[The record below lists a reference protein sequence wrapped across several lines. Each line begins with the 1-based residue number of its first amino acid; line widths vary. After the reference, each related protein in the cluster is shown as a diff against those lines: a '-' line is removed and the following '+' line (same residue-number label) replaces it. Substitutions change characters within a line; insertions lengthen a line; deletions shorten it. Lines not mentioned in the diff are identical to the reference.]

1 MMKVESHNI
10 THVTAHEFSYEKTDT
25 FDEAL
30 STLSSNEAILEQ
42 ASKPLSEMD
51 LIQRIKLML
60 IQELLKILN
69 GTQKE
74 FSPKAQGIC
83 QDKSLHA
90 KNTSNQFRVKKTVE
104 VVYEAT
110 YKEEESLSM
119 QTQGIVKTKDGRS
132 IALNLDFTMQR
143 SFYSK
148 TMLKESVMIDPLVIN
163 LDGNLPQFSDATFSF
178 DIDCDGTS
186 DQISCLAKNN
196 GFLALDKNQNGQ
208 IDDGSELFGTQS
220 GNSFKDLSQYD
231 ADANRW
237 IDENDPIFN
246 GLRIWSNNELIG
258 LGEVG
263 IGAIYLGAQS
273 SPYTYKNDANESL
286 GALRQSSVFLF
297 ESGEVGTISQIDFA
311 KHDVKKPF
319 VEALAKV

>member
-1 MMKVESHNI
+1 MKIESHNI
-10 THVTAHEFSYEKTDT
+10 TYLTAHEFSYEKTDT

-30 STLSSNEAILEQ
+30 STLSSNEAIREQ
-42 ASKPLSEMD
+42 ASTPLSEID
-51 LIQRIKLML
+51 LVQQIKFML
-60 IQELLKILN
+60 IQELLKIFN
-69 GTQKE
+69 DAQE
-74 FSPKAQGIC
+74 NFSTKL
-83 QDKSLHA
+83 KSLCHDNSLHV
-90 KNTSNQFRVKKTVE
+90 KNSSNQFRVIKTVE
-104 VVYEAT
+104 VAYEAT

-119 QTQGIVKTKDGRS
+119 QTQGIVNTKDGRS

-148 TMLKESVMIDPLVIN
+148 TMLKESVMIDPLVIT
-163 LDGNLPQFSDATFSF
+163 LDGNLPELCDTTFSF
-178 DIDCDGTS
+178 DIDCDGTH
-186 DQISCLAKNN
+186 DQISCLDKNS

-237 IDENDPIFN
+237 IDENDPIFD

-263 IGAIYLGAQS
+263 IGAIYLGAQR
-273 SPYTYKNDANESL
+273 SPYTFKNDANESL
-286 GALRQSSVFLF
+286 GALRQSNIFLF
-297 ESGEVGTISQIDFA
+297 ETGEVGTISQIDFA
-311 KHDVKKPF
+311 KRDLKEPF
-319 VEALAKV
+319 VEVLSKV

>member
-1 MMKVESHNI
+1 MKVESHSI
-10 THVTAHEFSYEKTDT
+10 TYVTAHEFSYEKTDT

-30 STLSSNEAILEQ
+30 SALSSNEAVREQ

-51 LIQRIKLML
+51 LVQQMKFML

-69 GTQKE
+69 GTQNE
-74 FSPKAQGIC
+74 FLPKAQGIC
-83 QDKSLHA
+83 ENQSLHV
-90 KNTSNQFRVKKTVE
+90 KNSSNQFRVIKTVE
-104 VVYEAT
+104 VAYEAT
-110 YKEEESLSM
+110 YKEEESLSV
-119 QTQGIVKTKDGRS
+119 QTQGIVQTKDGRS
-132 IALNLDFTMQR
+132 IALDLDFTIQR

-148 TMLKESVMIDPLVIN
+148 TMLKESVMIDPLVIT
-163 LDGNLPQFSDATFSF
+163 LDGNLPELCDTTFSF
-178 DIDCDGTS
+178 DIDCDGTR
-186 DQISCLAKNN
+186 DQISCLDKNS

-237 IDENDPIFN
+237 IDENDPIFD

-263 IGAIYLGAQS
+263 IGAIYLGAHH
-273 SPYTYKNDANESL
+273 SPYTFKNDANESL

-311 KHDVKKPF
+311 KRDVKEPF